1 MPNKKDNKEGLY
13 FVEFMQMCADS
24 GFVSEDTARKICIFA
39 KYQGGVEAIPPFPGD
54 YPENENR
61 FTDLLA
67 SIPPGERTFNNYIV
81 TEDNSY
87 AVELART
94 VAFIPRIWKSIS
106 PILFHA
112 GTGQGKTHLLSA
124 IAAASRQNTLF
135 LNMNDLKMGYNY
147 CIKTNKESQLLKW
160 IISHNFLLLDDLQF
174 VQNDLD
180 FQHFLCS
187 VFNQMPQ
194 GKTAIVLC
202 SNSEVENMQ
211 DLDTT
216 FFSRISSG
224 ISIELKTID
233 LPGRISIL
241 NQLFSDTGFG
251 PDDEVITYIAI
262 NISQNIRTLKAAG
275 RAVLAYLLASPSS
288 QNISIQKVEEILE
301 SMNLRQYTKPKKKN
315 TADDSGITEVIK
327 DVPEQ
332 NPLSEKLSNP
342 EESTGSSKQADIISP
357 YIVVDIDTE
366 EAELEVP
373 LKAENEAA
381 DTKNNGDEAP
391 KVLEQVT
398 PVIHEPK
405 VNDED
410 LFKQALEANR
420 NSKTVDEIIPEIV
433 TEAISESETQVV
445 SEFVKIDAE
454 SKNHT
459 TKEKTETFAK
469 EESKKTIENAT
480 SINVQIAALKKAAEK
495 RISQLEN
502 KNPDNPEISKLRL
515 AIIFLDQGKIESAML
530 ALK

>member
-1 MPNKKDNKEGLY
+1 MPNKEDNKESLY

-24 GFVSEDTARKICIFA
+24 GFISEDTAREICIFA

-94 VAFIPRIWKSIS
+94 VALIPRIWKSIS

-124 IAAASRQNTLF
+124 IAASSRQNTLF
-135 LNMNDLKMGYNY
+135 LNLNDLKMGYNY

-160 IISHNFLLLDDLQF
+160 IISHNFLLFDDLQF
-174 VQNDLD
+174 VQDDLD

-194 GKTAIVLC
+194 GKSAIVLC

-211 DLDTT
+211 DLDST

-233 LPGRISIL
+233 LPGRIRIL
-241 NQLFSDTGFG
+241 NQLFGDTGFG
-251 PDDEVITYIAI
+251 PDDEVISYIAI
-262 NISQNIRTLKAAG
+262 NVSQNIRTLKAAG

-288 QNISIQKVEEILE
+288 QSITIEKVEEILE
-301 SMNLRQYTKPKKKN
+301 SMNLRQYAKPKNKN
-315 TADDSGITEVIK
+315 TQDDNSITQVTKDIADQES
-327 DVPEQ
+327 
-332 NPLSEKLSNP
+332 LSEKLSKP
-342 EESTGSSKQADIISP
+342 EEDTENSDQADIISP

-366 EAELEVP
+366 ETKLEVP
-373 LKAENEAA
+373 LEQKIEPEDQRNNLDKATNIHK
-381 DTKNNGDEAP
+381 D
-391 KVLEQVT
+391 VV
-398 PVIHEPK
+398 PVIHEDDIS
-405 VNDED
+405 DED
-410 LFKQALEANR
+410 IFKKALEANR
-420 NSKTVDEIIPEIV
+420 NTKTVSDILPE
-433 TEAISESETQVV
+433 TPVV
-445 SEFVKIDAE
+445 SEFVEIETE
-454 SKNHT
+454 SKNREI
-459 TKEKTETFAK
+459 KEKTKTFTK

-480 SINVQIAALKKAAEK
+480 SINMQIAALKKAAEK
-495 RISQLEN
+495 RISQLED

-515 AIIFLDQGKIESAML
+515 AIIFLNQGKIESAML